1 MSSESTRVVA
11 IGGGHGL
18 ASTLSGLVGWCD
30 HITAVVSVA
39 DDGGSSGR
47 LRRDLGI
54 LAPGDMRRCLM
65 ALTPAGRLRDALE
78 HRFETGDL
86 RGHAAGNVL
95 LAALLEV
102 CPDPVEA
109 LDTLG
114 RMVGAKGRILPAT
127 LSPVE
132 LVAQTRSGEV
142 RGQVSVSGANTIE
155 SISTAPALPRTPA
168 AVKAAIKAANAI
180 VIGPG
185 SLFTS
190 VLAALVPEVVTAI
203 GASDAV
209 VVFVANLDLDDDE
222 SSGLALSDH
231 VAHIRAHGI
240 EPDVVLADPGSI
252 PDAGPAS
259 VDMATF
265 TKSELV
271 FRSIARPNR
280 FLHDPEALGA
290 ALSELVRPV
299 RA

>member
-1 MSSESTRVVA
+1 
-11 IGGGHGL
+11 L
-18 ASTLSGLVGWCD
+18 ASTLSGLVGWCE

-65 ALTPAGRLRDALE
+65 ALTPAGRAREALE

-95 LAALLEV
+95 LASLLEV
-102 CPDPVEA
+102 CTDPVDA
-109 LDTLG
+109 LDTLA
-114 RMVGAKGRILPAT
+114 RMVGALGRVFPAT

-132 LVAQTRSGEV
+132 LVARTPAGVV
-142 RGQVSVSGANTIE
+142 RGQVAVSDSESIE
-155 SISTAPALPRTPA
+155 SIFFDPARPRTPA
-168 AVKAAIKAANAI
+168 VVKTAIAEADAI

-190 VLAALVPEVVTAI
+190 VLAALVPEVVA
-203 GASDAV
+203 AVRSADAAV
-209 VVFVANLDLDDDE
+209 VYVANLDLDDDE

-231 VAHIRAHGI
+231 VDHVRRHGI
-240 EPDVVLADPGSI
+240 DPDVVLADPDSI
-252 PDAGPAS
+252 PDPAS
-259 VDMATF
+259 VDMSTF

-280 FLHDPEALGA
+280 FLHDPEALGV
-290 ALSELVRPV
+290 ALCEFVRPV